1 MMRTSR
7 SDHLRWDGGQR
18 TADGRFLSFR
28 TECHVLGMPIESTDN
43 VRSDE

>member
-1 MMRTSR
+1 MTAVRRPR
-7 SDHLRWDGGQR
+7 SAVVY

-28 TECHVLGMPIESTDN
+28 TGYHVLGMPIESIDN